1 MTTTYRLHVNELTAD
16 LVKSIKSAF
25 KGKTVEITVSDTLD
39 ETDYLLA
46 DEANRKS
53 LEKSMQQAAAGELV
67 TFTVEEFEEKYGTK

>member
-1 MTTTYRLHVNELTAD
+1 MTTIYRLHVNELTAD

-46 DEANRKS
+46 GEANRRS
-53 LEKSMQQAAAGELV
+53 LEKSMQQAAAGELS
-67 TFTVEEFEEKYGTK
+67 TLTVEEFEEKYGTK